1 VAASQAWNMLA
12 EVICFNVGVDYETMA
27 KCWLC
32 NTKFGIVNILS
43 SAVCAGGFGN

>member
-1 VAASQAWNMLA
+1 MLA